1 MPIWWRKKRDLKEPF
16 CSCYPLTGLSCSQ
29 RFYLENLEIIGCL
42 IVRNIQ
48 IRTLGGYLLDILV
61 VISIFSYL
69 NGSICLVVGLTHNW
83 GEGRTWGANPP
94 SIDNSSSPASAWCV
108 VVVVVIVVAACF
120 YFFYFFFGPPSTRQ
134 IILG

>member
-1 MPIWWRKKRDLKEPF
+1 MNNNCSNLVEEKRDLKEPF
-16 CSCYPLTGLSCSQ
+16 CSLTGLSCSQ

-42 IVRNIQ
+42 IVRNIY

-120 YFFYFFFGPPSTRQ
+120 YFFFGPPSTRQ

>member
-1 MPIWWRKKRDLKEPF
+1 M
-16 CSCYPLTGLSCSQ
+16 
-29 RFYLENLEIIGCL
+29 LEL
-42 IVRNIQ
+42 
-48 IRTLGGYLLDILV
+48 LV
-61 VISIFSYL
+61 VISIYSFYL